1 MVLPHPLDIV
11 AILLGIFLLLRK
23 SEVRAEDP
31 ALHPGVSS
39 ADFDTWRRRA
49 LSAYSWGTRA
59 CFVKVLFDFAFLAYL
74 RRVALELWL
83 ARTIGI
89 TADVLWIAALV
100 TCWVQAHRARRF
112 ADRVGI
118 QLARR
123 APAAEGST
131 PAPREE

>member
-1 MVLPHPLDIV
+1 M
-11 AILLGIFLLLRK
+11 
-23 SEVRAEDP
+23 
-31 ALHPGVSS
+31 
-39 ADFDTWRRRA
+39 
-49 LSAYSWGTRA
+49 
-59 CFVKVLFDFAFLAYL
+59 